1 MSNENRTDTMALKL
15 AAYARRAGVRSD
27 QLVHAYQL
35 SVEHR
40 LTALRDVFHPDLLH
54 PARTALILLEDAA
67 VRDADVVTAS
77 ALVESEFAPLRV
89 PPSIIARDFSARV
102 AQLVRSTPDPLEAGD
117 GLAERLIEA
126 PCEVALIALA
136 ERLDH
141 ARHLHF
147 RDPAS
152 WPSFYAQ
159 VGDVYLPF
167 AQRVS
172 EPLAQRFSRWS
183 HAFGR
188 RFLRSA

>member
-1 MSNENRTDTMALKL
+1 MSDENRTETMATKL

-27 QLVHAYQL
+27 KLVHAYEL
-35 SVEHR
+35 AVEHR
-40 LTALRDVFHPDLLH
+40 LSGLRDVFHPDLLH

-67 VRDADVVTAS
+67 VRDADVVTAA

-89 PPSIIARDFSARV
+89 PPAVIAKDFSGRV
-102 AQLVRSTPDPLEAGD
+102 VELVRATPDPSEAGEE
-117 GLAERLIEA
+117 LLERLLVA
-126 PCEVALIALA
+126 PVDGALIALA

-147 RDPAS
+147 RDPGV

-159 VGDVYLPF
+159 VSTVYQPF
-167 AQRVS
+167 AERVS
-172 EPLAQRFSRWS
+172 QPLAQRYSRWS
-183 HAFGR
+183 LAFGR